1 MEQLTPTQGRL
12 FEERI
17 ARLER
22 IASRAV
28 PDVELQCLS
37 ASERAAAFM
46 PSIAWQPPVI
56 EKPATAPFS
65 FATWL
70 ARQEELHPLPQDFL
84 AELKRLVRGHI
95 GRDNCPRIEYIQKVV
110 ANAFGVR
117 VLDMKSHRRT
127 ANVVRPRQ
135 IAMVLCRM
143 LTLCS
148 LPEIGRRFGERDH
161 TTVLHAI
168 RKYDVLTAKD
178 EAIAELIE
186 GLRAQ
191 IMGAMLPP
199 EPDQASPDSVPS
211 NDSLV
216 T

>member
-37 ASERAAAFM
+37 ASERSALVPAVAR
-46 PSIAWQPPVI
+46 QPPVV
-56 EKPATAPFS
+56 EKPAPTPFS

-84 AELKRLVRGHI
+84 TQLKRLVRGHI
-95 GRDNCPRIEYIQKVV
+95 GRDNCPKIEYIQKVV
-110 ANAFGVR
+110 ADSCGVR
-117 VLDMKSHRRT
+117 MLDMKSHRRT

-135 IAMVLCRM
+135 IAMVLCKM
-143 LTLCS
+143 MTLCS
-148 LPEIGRRFGERDH
+148 LPEIGRRFGGRDH

-168 RKYDVLTAKD
+168 RKYDALMAKD

-191 IMGAMLPP
+191 IMGMMLPP